1 MTRINTNVSSL
12 NAQKTL
18 TRSNTA
24 LQQALTRL
32 STGLRINTGK
42 DDPAGLI
49 ASETLRADIVSV
61 QKAISN
67 SQRASEMIATADS
80 ALGQVNALLN
90 DIRALITEAANQG
103 ALSDE
108 QIAANQLQ
116 IDASLEAINRI
127 AQTTTFQGRKLLD
140 GGLDFVISSTDA
152 DFDKVVDLQV
162 YQATLDSDGVDI
174 TINVT
179 TAATQ
184 ASTTVSDAGADN
196 NLDADIVFEL
206 AGSKGREVF
215 NFSAGTAYSDI
226 ADAINLVSDA
236 TGVTASYAAGTL
248 TLTSTDYGSNALV
261 SIEIIGSYSGAEF
274 DDARDTGSDI
284 EASVNGISAQGD
296 GNTLSVKTAALDLK
310 VVLDD
315 STIADGDSIDFT
327 ISSGGA
333 LFQLGPEVVS
343 NQQARIGL
351 MSVNV
356 ANLRGE
362 SGRLYELGS
371 GESADLS
378 TDPTTAAEIVD
389 QVIAKVA
396 SLRGRLGAFQRATL
410 DTNIASLTD
419 TLENITA
426 AESAI
431 RDADFAAET
440 AALTRAQILVQSGTA
455 VLAIANTR
463 PQNVLALLGG

>member
-296 GNTLSVKTAALDLK
+296 GNTLSVKTATLDLK

-315 STIADGDSIDFT
+315 STKADGDSID
-327 ISSGGA
+327 
-333 LFQLGPEVVS
+333 
-343 NQQARIGL
+343 
-351 MSVNV
+351 
-356 ANLRGE
+356 
-362 SGRLYELGS
+362 
-371 GESADLS
+371 
-378 TDPTTAAEIVD
+378 
-389 QVIAKVA
+389 
-396 SLRGRLGAFQRATL
+396 
-410 DTNIASLTD
+410 
-419 TLENITA
+419 
-426 AESAI
+426 
-431 RDADFAAET
+431 
-440 AALTRAQILVQSGTA
+440 
-455 VLAIANTR
+455 
-463 PQNVLALLGG
+463 